1 MIGKIQSGISSAVNV
16 METSR
21 VEAAET
27 VGHVKRTQQIL
38 ADIKQSVSQ
47 INGMNLQI
55 ATAAEEQSMVAED
68 INRNVVS
75 INNVTDVAVSAIGQ
89 VENYAHT
96 LAAVSQ
102 HLHHRVNFFKL
113 HEQPKEKRVFETFR
127 GTEIISA

>member
-1 MIGKIQSGISSAVNV
+1 
-16 METSR
+16 MEASR
-21 VEAAET
+21 VEAAQT

-75 INNVTDVAVSAIGQ
+75 INDVTEVAVSAIGQ

-96 LAAVSQ
+96 LAVVSQ
-102 HLHHRVNFFKL
+102 HLHQRVNFFKL
-113 HEQPKEKRVFETFR
+113 EGQPKEKRVFEPFSR
-127 GTEIISA
+127 ARIVSV